1 MFRRN
6 TQDSNPVFRFW
17 RPTHYQLYLYPI
29 CSRSRIRTSTYRFR
43 VCRACQLHQLGSSS
57 GCRNRTCTDDRFKVC
72 VATANGQPG
81 SAERRGHDPQ
91 LFPTQQLSKPCCSL
105 SSLLSICGSR
115 RSRTPAGYPTPG
127 FQNQCPTTRAS
138 ASGVTR
144 GTCILFFR
152 STI

>member
-1 MFRRN
+1 MQGIEPWSAGLESAVLPLHH
-6 TQDSNPVFRFW
+6 TYISSP
-17 RPTHYQLYLYPI
+17 
-29 CSRSRIRTSTYRFR
+29 SRTRTSTYRVR
-43 VCRACQLHQLGSSS
+43 VCHARQLHQRGSSS
-57 GCRNRTCTDDRFKVC
+57 GCRNRTCIGNRFKVC
-72 VATANGQPG
+72 AATASGQPG

-91 LFPTQQLSKPCCSL
+91 PFPTHRLSKPCCSL

-127 FQNQCPTTRAS
+127 FQDQCPTTRAS